1 MKKKILYPVI
11 FAVVIVLGYLNYF
24 REEPGIKEVEE
35 VVETTNVAYETSGYF
50 IEAAK
55 QFDDLKTNNTNFE
68 KASAKFK
75 DMVLSGEN
83 VLLDSARNLFLKN
96 NIVGKSGEEWEF
108 FTEKLD
114 YDQLKDAVTSD
125 AGVKAVNK
133 LENIII
139 KGKNFK
145 TNSKFDFIDL
155 AENVEIIN
163 GDTELFGDI
172 GRVKAVNKLENIII
186 KGKNFKT
193 NSKFDFIDLAE
204 NVEIINGDTEL
215 FGDIGKYTAENK
227 IITLSNNGKYKTK
240 NKDGKEISGT
250 FKNGKYDSDKKL
262 LELYNSFTINY
273 DGITVIVT
281 KMWYNDL
288 NKGFLI
294 PDNPVITAGGYE
306 IFPKEI
312 KNPDGDNIID
322 IVGEITGTNGE
333 TSFRGDKGYYNT
345 DEKKLYVE
353 GNILITS
360 KAGERIEA
368 EKMIYDTNTKDA
380 DFIGKDNKVIYTFN
394 DRKAEYNR
402 YCWRNNR
409 NKRRNIFQRRQGI
422 LQHR

>member
-172 GRVKAVNKLENIII
+172 GR
-186 KGKNFKT
+186 
-193 NSKFDFIDLAE
+193 
-204 NVEIINGDTEL
+204 
-215 FGDIGKYTAENK
+215 YTAENK

-250 FKNGKYDSDKKL
+250 FKNGRYDSDKKL
-262 LELYNSFTINY
+262 LELFNSFTINY
-273 DGITVIVT
+273 DGITLNGT

-288 NKGFLI
+288 NKGFSI
-294 PDNPVITAGGYE
+294 PDDPVITAGGYE

-333 TSFRGDKGYYNT
+333 TSFRGDTGYYNT

-353 GNILITS
+353 GNIVITS
-360 KAGERIEA
+360 KVGERVEA

-394 DRKAEYNR
+394 DRKAEASKFVYNSG
-402 YCWRNNR
+402 
-409 NKRRNIFQRRQGI
+409 NKMIHLDEGYTYEDNLYRSAGKKLDYNSDTGEGC
-422 LQHR
+422 LLYTSDAADD